1 MVRQLKNAID
11 TNLTCEEVEILAQA
25 DEILFN
31 LQNYFGERLN
41 LTSIDSGEVISTN
54 ELARV
59 RGILGGLASYR
70 GWVVSINDR
79 VE

>member
-1 MVRQLKNAID
+1 MVTNLKNAID
-11 TNLTCEEVEILAQA
+11 IGLTCEETEILAQA

-41 LTSIDSGEVISTN
+41 LTSIDSGEVISIN
-54 ELARV
+54 ELARA

-70 GWVVSINDR
+70 GWIVSINER